1 MSESGI
7 MNAGRIHSSSKNKAI
22 AINHNIAFYSL
33 DFLVCVKTI
42 DPRSK

>member
-1 MSESGI
+1 MSETGI
-7 MNAGRIHSSSKNKAI
+7 MNAGRIHASSKNKAI
-22 AINHNIAFYSL
+22 AINNIIAFYSL